1 MIATARILN
10 SSITC
15 QFQQTPNRSSYHQNG
30 PIGLQFFPSH
40 LSMSSVGLAITQRRS
55 TRLWALRAASVSCF
69 SVLWSYSPA
78 DAAAISINIH
88 RRRPGCSKP
97 GICTSLL
104 FNYRLVWLSIAID
117 RRDRQPDG
125 RTDKYHYMDS
135 QRQKRAASKFTRDY
149 WAVRS
154 YQVIN
159 STAGDVHVH
168 HWSTS
173 SALCRH
179 WICPTHLGLHAVL
192 RHACSCN
199 IELSFQ

>member
-15 QFQQTPNRSSYHQNG
+15 QFQQTPNRSSHHQNG
-30 PIGLQFFPSH
+30 LIGLQFFPSH
-40 LSMSSVGLAITQRRS
+40 LSMSSVGLAITQLRS
-55 TRLWALRAASVSCF
+55 TRLSACRLCLAFPF
-69 SVLWSYSPA
+69 SE
-78 DAAAISINIH
+78 AIQLLMRQLSINIH

-125 RTDKYHYMDS
+125 RTDTYHYMDS

-149 WAVRS
+149 
-154 YQVIN
+154 
-159 STAGDVHVH
+159 
-168 HWSTS
+168 
-173 SALCRH
+173 
-179 WICPTHLGLHAVL
+179 
-192 RHACSCN
+192 
-199 IELSFQ
+199 